1 MLEKNNVKPENPETT
16 TMRVLDRL
24 CFTWPFTEDMTL
36 KFTLE
41 VNHHLDDSKPFEKKT
56 HLKLLYDVY
65 YVWKMTPGWVHFQG
79 SLHIH
84 LT

>member
-24 CFTWPFTEDMTL
+24 CLTWPFTEDMTL

-41 VNHHLDDSKPFEKKT
+41 VNHHLDDN
-56 HLKLLYDVY
+56 
-65 YVWKMTPGWVHFQG
+65 
-79 SLHIH
+79 
-84 LT
+84 